1 MRWIKKHVMPELP
14 DLQVFSKNLNKKFA
28 GRKLKEV
35 IVHVD
40 RRLKVPVKELKK
52 KLEGAKLSN
61 IARVGKELHFEFDN
75 GNVLG
80 LHLML
85 KGNLFAFDG
94 KSESK
99 HSILELKFD
108 NNSGLVL
115 SDWQKKATPTLNP
128 EPWDA
133 PDALS
138 KEANVKY
145 LKDRLAESRAT
156 IKSLL
161 LDQHVLRGIGNAYA
175 DEILWQAGIS
185 PFSVSNK
192 IPPGKVKELSTTI
205 KKVLKDAEKQIL
217 RSHPDIISGE
227 VRDFLKIH
235 NGKKKESPTGAHIE
249 QKMVNSRKT
258 YFTREQE
265 LFE

>member
-1 MRWIKKHVMPELP
+1 MPELP
-14 DLQVFSKNLNKKFA
+14 DLQVFSRNLNKHFA
-28 GRKLKEV
+28 GKKLKELV
-35 IVHVD
+35 VHVD
-40 RRLKVPVKELKK
+40 KRLKTPAKELKK
-52 KLEGAKLSN
+52 KLEGSSLKEV
-61 IARVGKELHFEFDN
+61 IRVGKELHLAFSN

-85 KGNLFAFDG
+85 EGNLFSFQG
-94 KSESK
+94 KNENK
-99 HSILELKFD
+99 HSIIELRFD
-108 NNSGLVL
+108 DDSGLVL

-138 KEANVKY
+138 TAVN
-145 LKDRLAESRAT
+145 LSFIKDRLSKSRAT

-161 LDQHVLRGIGNAYA
+161 LDQHIIRGIGNAYA

-192 IPPGKVKELSTTI
+192 IPTEKVKELAAAI

-217 RSHPDIISGE
+217 KSHPDIITGE

-235 NGKKKESPTGAHIE
+235 NAKKTESPTGAPIE
-249 QKMVNSRKT
+249 QKLVNSRKT
-258 YFTREQE
+258 YFTSEQE

>member
-1 MRWIKKHVMPELP
+1 MPELP
-14 DLQVFSKNLNKKFA
+14 DLQVFTRNLNKQFA
-28 GRKLKEV
+28 GKKLKELL
-35 IVHVD
+35 VHVD

-52 KLEGAKLSN
+52 ALEKAKLKEVR
-61 IARVGKELHFEFDN
+61 RVGKELHFYFDN
-75 GNVLG
+75 GHVLG

-85 KGNLFAFDG
+85 EGNLFAFQE
-94 KSESK
+94 KNENK
-99 HSILELKFD
+99 HSIVELRFHD
-108 NNSGLVL
+108 GSGLVL

-128 EPWDA
+128 APWDA

-138 KEANVKY
+138 DEVN
-145 LKDRLAESRAT
+145 LKFLKGRLGESRAT

-161 LDQHVLRGIGNAYA
+161 LDQHVIRGIGNAYA

-192 IPPGKVKELSTTI
+192 IPADKVKELAKTI

-217 RSHPDIISGE
+217 KSHPDIITGE

-235 NGKKKESPTGAHIE
+235 NAKKKESPTGAAIRQE
-249 QKMVNSRKT
+249 LINSRKT
-258 YFTREQE
+258 YFTEEQE
-265 LFE
+265 LFQ

>member
-1 MRWIKKHVMPELP
+1 MPELP
-14 DLQVFSKNLNKKFA
+14 DLQVFSRNLNKQFTGK
-28 GRKLKEV
+28 KLKELV
-35 IVHVD
+35 VHVD
-40 RRLKVPVKELKK
+40 KRLKIPAKELKK
-52 KLEGAKLSN
+52 NLEGAKLKKVL
-61 IARVGKELHFEFDN
+61 RVGKELHLEFSN
-75 GNVLG
+75 GNILG

-85 KGNLFAFDG
+85 EGNLFAFQG
-94 KSESK
+94 KNENK
-99 HSILELKFD
+99 HSILELKFSD
-108 NNSGLVL
+108 DSGFVL

-138 KEANVKY
+138 KEVN
-145 LKDRLAESRAT
+145 LKFIKSCISESRAT

-161 LDQHVLRGIGNAYA
+161 LDQHTIRGIGNAYA
-175 DEILWQAGIS
+175 DEILWEAGIS

-192 IPPGKVKELSTTI
+192 IPPGKVKELATAI

-217 RSHPDIISGE
+217 KSHPDIITGE

-235 NGKKKESPTGAHIE
+235 NAKKTESPTGARIE
-249 QKMVNSRKT
+249 QKMVSSRKT
-258 YFTREQE
+258 YYTSEQV